1 MNPLRRKAGFS
12 LIELMVVVAVLAI
25 IVTIAAPNL
34 HTFLDKNRVVGA
46 AEAIYSQVQLA
57 RSEAVKQS
65 ASMEMVFSDTTAWC
79 SGFSRQGTVPC
90 DCTDGLDGDA
100 PCSILADG
108 QTMVLKVLRSA
119 DYRGVTM
126 VDGATASIVFD
137 GVRGTTGTDGNVTL
151 QSEMGRQMQV
161 EINPLGRVRLCSP
174 NGSVGGYPAC

>member
-1 MNPLRRKAGFS
+1 MNLIRRKAGFS

-34 HTFLDKNRVVGA
+34 QIFIDKNRVVGA
-46 AEAIYSQVQLA
+46 AEAVYNQVQQA

-65 ASMEMVFSDTTAWC
+65 ASMEMVFSDETAWC
-79 SGFSRQGTVPC
+79 SGFSRQGATPC
-90 DCTDGLDGDA
+90 DCTDDLDGEA
-100 PCSILADG
+100 PCGILADG
-108 QTMVLKVLRSA
+108 QTMVLKVLKGA

-126 VDGATASIVFD
+126 VDVAVASIVFD
-137 GVRGTTGTDGNVTL
+137 GVRGTTGMDESVTL

-174 NGSVGGYPAC
+174 NGSVGGYPEC